1 MVACDGEGRRYVPA
15 FFCLKRTRRGVI
27 YVNLSAVQ
35 MGSKFRAVLP
45 PVVHQA
51 AAIGLLLRMDV
62 LAEFPGQFRRTPKMV
77 NEKLF
82 FSGVLPPMGQIR
94 LVHRCF
100 LSFCVCCN
108 HLSQQPDTGQ
118 EVPKALGASAPIF
131 RQRSYKLPISSSFI
145 SYILSHFNEPFKKLF

>member
-1 MVACDGEGRRYVPA
+1 M
-15 FFCLKRTRRGVI
+15 
-27 YVNLSAVQ
+27 NLSAVQ

-94 LVHRCF
+94 LVHRCL
-100 LSFCVCCN
+100 LSFCVRYRCFFP
-108 HLSQQPDTGQ
+108 QPNTGRWVFKLLTMAVLY
-118 EVPKALGASAPIF
+118 VPIPQKSC
-131 RQRSYKLPISSSFI
+131 YYFI
-145 SYILSHFNEPFKKLF
+145 RG